1 VKAMRG
7 SSRNR
12 LLPLLLAGVA
22 AAMVGLAFAS
32 VPLYRLFCQATGFGG
47 TTARAE
53 KAPEAVS
60 NETVTV
66 RFNADVNRDLP
77 WSFEPVQRAVTVH
90 FGETALAWYRA
101 KNLSRERLT
110 GTATFNVTPMP
121 AGPYFNKI
129 HCFCFEEQT
138 LEPGQSV
145 DMAVSFFVDPA
156 MLEDRDVGD
165 VREITLSYT
174 FFRAAEPAQQVSHAS
189 GDGAAGS
196 LE

>member
-1 VKAMRG
+1 MTTMRR

-12 LLPLLLAGVA
+12 LVPLLLVGVV
-22 AAMVGLAFAS
+22 AAMVGLAYAS
-32 VPLYRLFCQATGFGG
+32 VPLYRLFCQVTGFGG

-60 NETVTV
+60 DETVTV
-66 RFNADVNRDLP
+66 RFNADISRDLP

-90 FGETALAWYRA
+90 FGETALVWYRA
-101 KNLSRERLT
+101 KNLSQERVT

-121 AGPYFNKI
+121 TGPYFNKI
-129 HCFCFEEQT
+129 QCFCFEEQT

-156 MLEDRDVGD
+156 MLEDRNVGD

-189 GDGAAGS
+189 GAPAAAS